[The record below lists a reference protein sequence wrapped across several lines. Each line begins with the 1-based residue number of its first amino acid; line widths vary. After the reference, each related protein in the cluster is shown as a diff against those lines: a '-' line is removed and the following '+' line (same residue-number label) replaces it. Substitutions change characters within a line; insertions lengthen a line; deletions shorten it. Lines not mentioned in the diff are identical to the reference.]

1 MSMNPIEKPAEPV
14 KLSVQRRLE
23 FVDFRLLWSGRFNR
37 QDLTDAFQI
46 SSQQASADIAAYQE
60 RAPSNLEYDRTLKT
74 YVRATTF
81 RPEFMQAE
89 TDRYLLQLVGIQSG
103 WIRKE
108 DTYFDALPPSEVV
121 TLERRRTGWKELQAV
136 LDAIREGLE
145 IEVAYNSITSPDKKE
160 MRWIA
165 PHSMVYSAERW
176 HLRAW
181 SRERNEFRDFNLN
194 RIDRVGERRS
204 IKIDTGLDYAW
215 NTTFDL
221 KLRANPNLQEESRR
235 AVEHE
240 YKMVDGVLTKTIRLS
255 NIFYLTVDHFLDIE
269 QGKLKPELQQLLPLN
284 HDEALA
290 ELNLAR
296 KMSREALRKSM
307 NSGLSST
314 S

>member
-1 MSMNPIEKPAEPV
+1 MSGDPTEKPAEPV

-23 FVDFRLLWSGRFNR
+23 FIDFRLLWSGRFNR
-37 QDLTDAFQI
+37 QDLVDAFQI
-46 SSQQASADIAAYQE
+46 SPQQASADIATYQE
-60 RAPSNLEYDRTLKT
+60 RAPLNLEYDRTLKS
-74 YVRATTF
+74 YVRVNTF
-81 RPEFMQAE
+81 RPVFMQGE

-108 DTYFDALPPSEVV
+108 NTYFDTLPPSEVV

-194 RIDRVGERRS
+194 RIDSVGERRL
-204 IKIDTGLDYAW
+204 IKVDKNLDYAW

-221 KLRANPNLQEESRR
+221 RLQANPSLQDDTRR

-240 YKMVDGVLTKTIRLS
+240 YNMVDGILTKTIRLS
-255 NIFYLTVDHFLDIE
+255 HIFYLTVDYFLDIE
-269 QGKLKPELQQLLPLN
+269 PGKLNPALQQLLPLN
-284 HDEALA
+284 LDEALA

-296 KMSREALRKSM
+296 KMSKDALRRATDH
-307 NSGLSST
+307 T
-314 S
+314 SIV